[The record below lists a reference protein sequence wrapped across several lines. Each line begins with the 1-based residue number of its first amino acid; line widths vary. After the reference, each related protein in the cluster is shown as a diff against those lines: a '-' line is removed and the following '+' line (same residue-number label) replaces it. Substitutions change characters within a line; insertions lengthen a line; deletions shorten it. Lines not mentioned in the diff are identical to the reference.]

1 MAVYV
6 HNIII
11 NQGADFNVKFDI
23 EAAATG
29 DYLNLVG
36 YAASAQLRKTHS
48 SSTAVSFAA
57 TVASG
62 LDGEVRLSLDSTE
75 TANIKPGR
83 YVYDVTVTDPTETI
97 RLVEGSALVRAGV
110 TR

>member
-6 HNIII
+6 HNIVI
-11 NQGADFNVKFDI
+11 NQGADFSVKFDI

-29 DYLNLVG
+29 DSLNLVG
-36 YAASAQLRKTHS
+36 YAASSQLRKTPS
-48 SSTAVSFAA
+48 SSTAVAFAA
-57 TVASG
+57 TVSNATE
-62 LDGEVRLSLDSTE
+62 GEVKISLGSSE

>member
-11 NQGADFNVKFDI
+11 NQGSDFNVKFDI
-23 EAAATG
+23 ESAATG
-29 DYLNLVG
+29 DLLNLVG

-48 SSTAVSFAA
+48 SSTAVSFAT
-57 TVASG
+57 TVSNG
-62 LDGEVRLSLDSTE
+62 LQGEVRLSLDSTE

-83 YVYDVTVTDPTETI
+83 YVYDVTVTDPSEKI

>member
-1 MAVYV
+1 MSNGV
-6 HNIII
+6 
-11 NQGADFNVKFDI
+11 
-23 EAAATG
+23 
-29 DYLNLVG
+29 L
-36 YAASAQLRKTHS
+36 
-48 SSTAVSFAA
+48 
-57 TVASG
+57 
-62 LDGEVRLSLDSTE
+62 GEVRLSLDSTE

>member
-6 HNIII
+6 HNVII
-11 NQGADFNVKFDI
+11 NQGSDFNVKFDI
-23 EAAATG
+23 ESAATG
-29 DYLNLVG
+29 DALNLVG

-57 TVASG
+57 TVSNG
-62 LDGEVRLSLDSTE
+62 LFGEVRLSLEPSE
-75 TANIKPGR
+75 TSNIKPGR
-83 YVYDVTVTDPTETI
+83 YVYDVTVTDPSETV